1 MQLYQDGGDAASPR
15 FLTPTI
21 GGGGGVISN
30 FGPQL

>member
-21 GGGGGVISN
+21 GGGGVISN

>member
-21 GGGGGVISN
+21 GGGVISN